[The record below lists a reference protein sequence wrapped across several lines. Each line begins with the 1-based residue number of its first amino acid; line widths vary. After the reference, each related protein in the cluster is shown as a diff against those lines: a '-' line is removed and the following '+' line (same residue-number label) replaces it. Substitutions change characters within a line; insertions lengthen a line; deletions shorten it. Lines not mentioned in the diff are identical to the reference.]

1 MYKSLKLLYFRVNDL
16 FVSAFNLYTLM
27 TREKRENMSFF
38 IALGSWMRKQFY
50 VIPYN
55 FLLSYSKFS

>member
-1 MYKSLKLLYFRVNDL
+1 
-16 FVSAFNLYTLM
+16 M